1 MAGIMDAADLKFAIQ
16 NRGNGLDGIPV
27 SVQRSLGDYA
37 ANPDSY
43 SARNTVFQNLYKA
56 DPSTAAN
63 IAGQYAEGYNGLL
76 GALKQAYGVNDGE
89 AADIAAMNKLGVK
102 GQKQQAAQQGAQQAL
117 GGSGGVLPGSGT
129 QSALSILQR

>member
-1 MAGIMDAADLKFAIQ
+1 MF
-16 NRGNGLDGIPV
+16 NTGIPRDI
-27 SVQRSLGDYA
+27 QKSLDNYA

-76 GALKQAYGVNDGE
+76 GAIKQAYGVNDGE
-89 AADIAAMNKLGVK
+89 AADIAALNKLGVK
-102 GQKQQAAQQGAQQAL
+102 GQKQQAAQQEGQQAQ
-117 GGSGGVLPGSGT
+117 GGSGGGSILPGNNT
-129 QSALSILQR
+129 QSALSILQRR

>member
-1 MAGIMDAADLKFAIQ
+1 MI
-16 NRGNGLDGIPV
+16 NTGIPGDI
-27 SVQRSLGDYA
+27 QKSLDNYA
-37 ANPDSY
+37 ANQDSY
-43 SARNTVFQNLYKA
+43 SARNAVFQNLYKA

-76 GALKQAYGVNDGE
+76 GALKQDYGVNDGE

>member
-1 MAGIMDAADLKFAIQ
+1 MI
-16 NRGNGLDGIPV
+16 NTGIPDDI
-27 SVQRSLGDYA
+27 QKSLDNYA

-76 GALKQAYGVNDGE
+76 SAIRQAYGLSDDE
-89 AADIAAMNKLGVK
+89 AAGIATISRLGTK
-102 GQKQQAAQQGAQQAL
+102 GQQQAAQQDGQQVQG
-117 GGSGGVLPGSGT
+117 GGSGGGNGRSILPGNM
-129 QSALSILQR
+129 LSILQRG